1 LCQGLEAEA
10 AEMMF
15 DIIGITADKSEAA
28 QEDLAGMAL
37 DGGQGFDLAVMS
49 GYAPVCWREV
59 PH

>member
-1 LCQGLEAEA
+1 LEAEA